1 MYEFD
6 WSSIV
11 PSLPYLLDGLVITLK
26 ITVTAV
32 VIGILWG
39 TMLAVMRLSSFAP
52 VAWFAKAYVNV
63 FRSIP
68 LVMVLL
74 WFYLIVPGFLQ
85 NVLGLSPKNDIRLIS
100 AMVAFS
106 MFEAAYYSE
115 IIRAGIQSISR
126 GQSERRAGVGDDSL
140 AVDETDYSAAGF
152 PRDGAAAAHSGHRT
166 VPGYLTGVCVIS
178 GRFLPYRLNH
188 W

>member
-11 PSLPYLLDGLVITLK
+11 PSLPYLLDGLMITLK

-32 VIGILWG
+32 VIGIVWG

-52 VAWFAKAYVNV
+52 IAWFAKGYVNV

-74 WFYLIVPGFLQ
+74 WFYLIVPGFCKTCWDCH
-85 NVLGLSPKNDIRLIS
+85 KNRYP
-100 AMVAFS
+100 FN
-106 MFEAAYYSE
+106 F
-115 IIRAGIQSISR
+115 
-126 GQSERRAGVGDDSL
+126 
-140 AVDETDYSAAGF
+140 
-152 PRDGAAAAHSGHRT
+152 RDG
-166 VPGYLTGVCVIS
+166 GVFDV
-178 GRFLPYRLNH
+178 
-188 W
+188 